1 MTKNKVFY
9 TKTMAQVYVDQGN
22 WDKAAEIYRYLL
34 EREPERRD
42 FIDAL
47 SEIEKNRLENN
58 SERLSG
64 LFRKWVELSLKYNGL
79 KKLKKLQGH
88 LGDQ

>member
-1 MTKNKVFY
+1 MTKDKVFY
-9 TKTMAQVYVDQGN
+9 TQTMAKVHVDQGN

-34 EREPERRD
+34 EREPQRRD

-47 SEIEKNRLENN
+47 SEIEKKRLENN
-58 SERLSG
+58 SAQLSS

-79 KKLKKLQGH
+79 QKLKKLQGH
-88 LGDQ
+88 LGDP

>member
-1 MTKNKVFY
+1 
-9 TKTMAQVYVDQGN
+9 MAKVYVDQGN

-47 SEIEKNRLENN
+47 SALEGKQQEKK

-64 LFRKWVELSLKYNGL
+64 LFRTWVELSLKYNRL
-79 KKLKKLQGH
+79 QKLKKLQGH
-88 LGDQ
+88 LGDS